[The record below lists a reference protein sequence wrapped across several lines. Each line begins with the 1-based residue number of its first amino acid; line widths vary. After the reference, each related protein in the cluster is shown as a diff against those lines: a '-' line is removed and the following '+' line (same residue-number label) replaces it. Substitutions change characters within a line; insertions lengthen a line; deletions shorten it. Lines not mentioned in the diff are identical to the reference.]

1 MVAPVPNHF
10 TNDAEQAAK
19 NPDLEF
25 VPESAHLLC
34 EASAKAYALQKEL
47 KERDV
52 VPETQAAREALEV
65 SIELLLH
72 KARLEYERRQ
82 RAYAEMLE
90 HEQEMEAQRLAEE
103 QLRAADMADLHRKEV
118 ELKRVRAIS
127 QKEKKRLHSERQILE
142 EAFED
147 ERAIKEQEDRE
158 MEGKI
163 NLEYKRRKQASDI
176 KITEWKDKQALKV
189 EKLKEELQFQVD
201 AAKVELE
208 KEVEEYGEKELDM
221 KQQEEEA
228 AQQHMDALHAHNQ
241 AVLDLEMTT
250 KNHGEAEK
258 NQKLTSEEHEQL
270 EISTLSAKREADDA
284 QKTAEL
290 EVEER
295 DRNYRSEVE
304 AWEKEHESEVAAE
317 QHRLEMLQEE
327 ARTKIENRRMQQE
340 AASAL
345 HMQEINDA
353 QHEHTGKQNEHAAA
367 VSKLEA
373 DRQSLA
379 DQEAEGMAQKEADL
393 EKLRLEEREMERRI
407 GEKVSELEGQIA
419 ADLAQVEKEML
430 EDTDKAEQER
440 VAMEGRISTRGELQ
454 AAQEGA
460 LQADKQALRSVE
472 ERLKQERAATE
483 QLRADHSDKVAS
495 LSGELESRS
504 MERLAKERADFD
516 VMSKHRKIVDERE
529 AILHK
534 AQEDGVKTYEQML
547 EDQRMEGLRIDQE
560 EKARGDSVASKR
572 EEAEQAARDGIH
584 AAKEA
589 LEAEKTR
596 ISNAN
601 GRLEYEIYNREKIE
615 KDQREELDNAM
626 GAAVELHEMLER
638 DEIKAKG
645 DKKSKDEA
653 FAAELAQ
660 LSEEETQ
667 MRRELQEKEAAV
679 EEGVRMQIAALE
691 EEAGTMRKVLEERKL
706 ALDQVVTTVEHEHE
720 KQLRLLEKVEK
731 NAAREMKNLK
741 SCEADWRQ
749 GVTSNNEI
757 MLDPE
762 NTKMR
767 TSEYL
772 MRKLSFELRLVPI
785 ELEIPMRPVHTAHHK
800 IEADLAGRHVEIDAE
815 TAFITAE
822 EARVSEM
829 VEIRRRALEEAAR
842 IERQRLVHEQSARQA
857 LVDRRRAAIEA
868 RKARLE
874 AEHGELWGMLSSIRQ
889 QVDDTLAF
897 QRKSEEDFLHE
908 VRNKDKDHAKRGRQ
922 LEIARRTSVEEFE
935 KRLEA
940 VEDAR
945 ISAQKAL
952 DEVAAADAV
961 EMQKQRE
968 ALKVQVTDDGDAKHQ
983 QALREKELGDAVR
996 EAAEEMAAIQ
1006 KVISDARRQWEDRD
1020 LPALQAALYSAQDE
1034 AADMEKDRGTLHR
1047 DLEDEIKF
1055 RTEETEAAHT
1065 ECAAALRE
1073 RQGADAKDRQGHT
1086 ALLEEHRV
1094 RHEDRVEANDRRRER
1109 HQVLHEE
1116 NVADLH
1122 AQQKALQ
1129 EELQNQ
1135 DNDRLAEYRRL
1146 RGLCEDQQRDCDARK
1161 AAIFQE
1167 QTRLDRERDKHAG
1180 NKAAAKAEEE
1190 ALHAEANAEHQTR
1203 RQAASKKKVVAYEA
1217 LQNRKVAKLAELRQM
1232 KDNIVEEAAKAK
1244 QEHEEAMA
1252 RVNELRRRAVDA
1264 AEHLHTMQKDMA
1276 SKKATLNQRES
1287 DLGAK
1292 KHTAEEKLPLMRKR
1306 SENVHLR
1313 EKKRLEKELV
1323 DLEEEYESNT
1333 KALEKEMQDAVAK
1346 MEKDTQDVLDALRAK
1361 YTEELSVRRDQVN
1374 GELETKR
1381 QALQSELDEYTG
1393 SEQQA
1398 EQEEAEAVREVER
1411 RAAKRAE
1418 ETRKRAEA
1426 RAAAREIAKDAH
1438 MQEKRAFG
1446 LEMNVMGEQLDNE
1459 LEEFETQEVA
1469 FEAQIKKRKM
1479 AELEEE
1485 TRRMQEAMDA
1495 EKKRMREELEEAQRM
1510 AKARMEAERRA
1521 RLKAQK
1527 KLEREAERLR
1537 RKMEM
1542 EAAAEK
1548 ARLQAEM
1555 AQMEAER
1562 LTLLAGH
1569 SSDESSDDDE
1579 LNSMHIDL
1587 QSIQAQIP
1595 SMPGSFAAGGSAP
1608 SSRPISQQPGGGGG
1622 PLDVPDAPEAVGAE
1636 AGAMGSEAPSGSG
1649 PGGAAQDDIAKPS
1662 PRVAG
1667 LRDKVALAQSVQEED
1682 LEAIK
1687 AKELAAFEEEKRKM
1701 MEEIARMEEEARAL
1715 EQGGLSD

>member
-440 VAMEGRISTRGELQ
+440 
-454 AAQEGA
+454 
-460 LQADKQALRSVE
+460 
-472 ERLKQERAATE
+472 
-483 QLRADHSDKVAS
+483 DKVAS

-772 MRKLSFELRLVPI
+772 MRKLSFELRL
-785 ELEIPMRPVHTAHHK
+785 
-800 IEADLAGRHVEIDAE
+800 ADLAGRHVEIDAE

-1167 QTRLDRERDKHAG
+1167 QTRLDGERDKHAG

-1687 AKELAAFEEEKRKM
+1687 ATFVDGLVLIGIRVPIGAKELAAFEEEKRKM